1 MRPRADVRQGLTLR
15 AAPLRVRLV
24 AGFALV
30 MLAVLSAAGSFVY
43 WRVQV
48 DLDRTLD
55 NTLSAQ
61 ANELRQALQ
70 TNPQSPASALA
81 SLSGESRVASSQ
93 VVDPT
98 GHVLARTGNAPATSL
113 LRRQSSLSP
122 THPQTEYNVGELLG
136 PAGRRLRVLAYRLP
150 AVNRSQPVFIVTT
163 VPLGQR
169 DEALRELLAQ
179 LAVAN
184 LAALAIASAVGYR
197 LARAALLPVERY
209 RGQAE
214 EITAGAT
221 GIRLDVPDGT
231 DDEISRLG
239 HTLNQM
245 LSALEQ
251 AGTAQRQ
258 FLADASHELRTP
270 LAILSGEVELALR
283 RPRSNAELEG
293 TLRDVAVDTHRLTH
307 LANQLL
313 DLEHAN
319 APHVRTGAG
328 ARPAADLHA
337 AVQRAVLRGQA
348 VREDDRRAL
357 HVRATHGL
365 RVVGTDTQ
373 LDQVLGN
380 LVDNAVLHGAGNIGV
395 DADRVTT
402 AGGAAATRLTVHD
415 EGVAVAASFVPYAI
429 DRFRRADPA
438 RTGGGSGLGLSLVHS
453 LARSLG
459 GELRLCTSGQ
469 HHTYL
474 PVQFPDVPCTH
485 LAAGTTVT
493 VVLPG

>member
-1 MRPRADVRQGLTLR
+1 LR

-30 MLAVLSAAGSFVY
+30 MLAVLSAAASFVY

-70 TNPQSPASALA
+70 RDPQSPASALA

-98 GHVLARTGNAPATSL
+98 GHVLARTGNAPETSL
-113 LRRQSSLSP
+113 LRHQSSLSP

-136 PAGRRLRVLAYRLP
+136 PAGRRLRVLADRLP

-163 VPLGQR
+163 APLGQR

-293 TLRDVAVDTHRLTH
+293 TLRDVALDTHRLTH

-319 APHVRTGAG
+319 TPHARTGAG
-328 ARPAADLHA
+328 ARPTAELHA
-337 AVQRAVLRGQA
+337 VVQRAVLRGQA

-357 HVRATHGL
+357 HARVEQGL
-365 RVVGTDTQ
+365 QVVGTDTQ
-373 LDQVLGN
+373 LDQILGN

-395 DADRVTT
+395 EADRVTT
-402 AGGAAATRLTVHD
+402 GGGAAATRLTVHD
-415 EGVAVAASFVPYAI
+415 EGVGVAASFVPYAI

-438 RTGGGSGLGLSLVHS
+438 RAGGGSGLGLSLVHS

-459 GELRLCTSGQ
+459 GELRLCTFGQ
-469 HHTYL
+469 HHTYR

-485 LAAGTTVT
+485 PAAGTTVT